1 MKRTI
6 GNKLNDYKHL
16 KPLKKIVCAKNESK
30 ENKCTKNMSK
40 RHQETVGCLRVYRQ
54 REMCLWHL

>member
-16 KPLKKIVCAKNESK
+16 KPPGSEFLPRLVMI
-30 ENKCTKNMSK
+30 
-40 RHQETVGCLRVYRQ
+40 RRTVNVVFRRDRYAWLS
-54 REMCLWHL
+54 

>member
-16 KPLKKIVCAKNESK
+16 KPPGSEFLTRLVMIRRAVNVVLQRMKAKHPEAVKKWPKN
-30 ENKCTKNMSK
+30 
-40 RHQETVGCLRVYRQ
+40 RRQ
-54 REMCLWHL
+54 